1 MAIIASNLVY
11 VKVSKRIDLKSS
23 HHKKKNGSNAGWQM
37 LTGLIVV
44 ILLQYIQ
51 ISLYARH

>member
-51 ISLYARH
+51 ISLYA